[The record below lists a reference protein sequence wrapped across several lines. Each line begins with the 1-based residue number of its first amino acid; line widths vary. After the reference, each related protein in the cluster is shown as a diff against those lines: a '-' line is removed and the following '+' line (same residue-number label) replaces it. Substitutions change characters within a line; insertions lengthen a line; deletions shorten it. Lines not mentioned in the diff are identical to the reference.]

1 MPHRRVRDLVGGST
15 VLVIG
20 AEGRIGGMLVAGL
33 AGMGPGRLLTA
44 GLSPDAPVDGAEHR
58 VLDIRDRERVSRL
71 IAGVRP
77 DVVFHLATRPVTGTA
92 ERDTHDSVCADVLGT
107 RHVVDACAEARVG
120 VLVVASA
127 EESLLLYAHDVRSAS
142 KRAIELIVADAAAR
156 GRVNAVIARL
166 AHVTDD
172 SPLLR
177 RFRRACREGTVL
189 WLPAPTRRFHLQS
202 AREAAQLLLVAAT
215 GARAGAR
222 RPCTPS
228 GTWPCRRPP
237 LDLAVGVMREE
248 GVTAMR
254 IADDVTGR
262 PPQHCPDLTGRA
274 GLTGVSPLFNA
285 FEASGAERSL
295 SPDVD
300 VVACRFRL
308 PAAAVRQLDRLADLC
323 LGTREHDMADAFD
336 RFARTLLEANLAQTP
351 RSVVRRI
358 AHLSEP
364 PPPAHDGHGPHGQRP
379 RQVVGGAMNTSERT
393 RLPGTVLLLCLS
405 QIVGSLGLAAG
416 ATAGPLLAELITGS
430 AAYGPTAMGALVTG
444 SALAGPAAGTIMR
457 RLGRVW
463 GPAACNLCATAGAA
477 VVVFSV
483 NWGLASLLLGTV
495 LLGAGTHRRDARPL
509 SGHRPRRR
517 APCPAGDGAGGRG
530 RHRRRGPR
538 SRAARTDRRGG
549 GGGGPAPADGSA
561 PARGWWCSRWR
572 H

>member
-1 MPHRRVRDLVGGST
+1 MSAARRIEGILDEIRAIAPAWRRALDHATLRRLWELTAELTATYPAGGARYRHVLAAAGRDVGVPHRRVRDLVGGST

-44 GLSPDAPVDGAEHR
+44 GLSPDASVDGAEHR

-215 GARAGAR
+215 GARAGAAAVHAVR
-222 RPCTPS
+222 DLALPAT
-228 GTWPCRRPP
+228 P

-285 FEASGAERSL
+285 FEASVAERSL

-364 PPPAHDGHGPHGQRP
+364 H
-379 RQVVGGAMNTSERT
+379 RQHMT
-393 RLPGTVLLLCLS
+393 
-405 QIVGSLGLAAG
+405 
-416 ATAGPLLAELITGS
+416 ATDR
-430 AAYGPTAMGALVTG
+430 MVND
-444 SALAGPAAGTIMR
+444 
-457 RLGRVW
+457 RVRW
-463 GPAACNLCATAGAA
+463 
-477 VVVFSV
+477 
-483 NWGLASLLLGTV
+483 W
-495 LLGAGTHRRDARPL
+495 
-509 SGHRPRRR
+509 
-517 APCPAGDGAGGRG
+517 
-530 RHRRRGPR
+530 
-538 SRAARTDRRGG
+538 AAR
-549 GGGGPAPADGSA
+549 
-561 PARGWWCSRWR
+561 
-572 H
+572 